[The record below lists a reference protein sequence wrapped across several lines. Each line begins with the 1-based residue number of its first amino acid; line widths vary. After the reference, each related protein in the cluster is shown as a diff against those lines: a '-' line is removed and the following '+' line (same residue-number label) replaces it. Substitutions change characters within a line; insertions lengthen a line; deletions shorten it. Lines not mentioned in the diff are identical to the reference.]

1 MSNSQQQWT
10 INMKCDFNQIV
21 TYEDICRAIQSVAED
36 GSIVDS
42 GRKKWS
48 SRSGQYEILWT
59 LSPVAKEWATE
70 SITPP
75 LPRQRR

>member
-1 MSNSQQQWT
+1 MSNSQKQWT
-10 INMKCDFNQIV
+10 IDMKCDFNQIV
-21 TYEDICRAIQSVAED
+21 TYEDICRAIQNLTED

-48 SRSGQYEILWT
+48 PRTGQYETLWM
-59 LSPVAKEWATE
+59 LSPSTSDKATK